1 MVARIKSVSL
11 SFYSIYNNV
20 WHMGSQFLLAM
31 MMKILCVFIYIVYG
45 DIKHN
50 LQDFFNLIVSLLDL
64 LYNSDLHCSF
74 IPLAII
80 VCILHAK

>member
-50 LQDFFNLIVSLLDL
+50 LQGFFNLIVSLLDL
-64 LYNSDLHCSF
+64 LHNSDLYCSF